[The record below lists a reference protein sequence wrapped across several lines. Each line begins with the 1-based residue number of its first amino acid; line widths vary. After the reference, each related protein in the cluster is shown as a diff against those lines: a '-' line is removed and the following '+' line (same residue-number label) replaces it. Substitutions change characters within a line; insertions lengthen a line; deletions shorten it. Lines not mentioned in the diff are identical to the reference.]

1 MPAAVFVPG
10 GNNKMTNAK
19 VASEKPV
26 PDEFIRGA
34 LEGSPF
40 QAWLGLQLT
49 QIGTDFVTFTCPFKE
64 DIISNPIAK
73 TVHGGVLASLID
85 LGGLFALMTMTDR
98 VRSTI
103 DLKVD
108 YHRPATQGPLISTA
122 RVLDIGGRIGTA
134 STEVRLEDGTLLA
147 SGRGLYN
154 LGKHKS

>member
-1 MPAAVFVPG
+1 MSDTQAR
-10 GNNKMTNAK
+10 T
-19 VASEKPV
+19 EKPV
-26 PDEFIRGA
+26 PDDFLRAA

-40 QAWLGLQLT
+40 QAWLGLKVT
-49 QIGTDFVTFTCPFKE
+49 ETGDGFVTFTCPFKD
-64 DIISNPIAK
+64 DIISNPVAK

-85 LGGLFALMTMTDR
+85 LGGLFALMTQTDR

-108 YHRPATQGPLISTA
+108 YHRPATSGPLISTA
-122 RVLDIGGRIGTA
+122 RVIDIGARIGTA
-134 STEVRLEDGTLLA
+134 TTEVRLEDGTLLA